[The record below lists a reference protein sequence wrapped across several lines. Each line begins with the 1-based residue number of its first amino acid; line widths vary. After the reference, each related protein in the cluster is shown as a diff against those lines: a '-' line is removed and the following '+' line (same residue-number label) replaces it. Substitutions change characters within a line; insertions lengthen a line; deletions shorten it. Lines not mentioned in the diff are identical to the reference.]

1 MRDFIE
7 NVSFRNIRIIFF
19 ITCLLVLFII
29 NFFYYHISAENFKSN
44 QDEKIDLV
52 INNTVNSIEMYNKS
66 EDFFNN
72 FLSNKLKHSSSEIKE
87 SLPKNIN
94 DISNERLELLSKQ
107 FNMAEI
113 SLLVKNNDTF
123 TVVKSSDE
131 RNIGITTKSTE
142 KTQEQLDKLYQ
153 LKSIGQKD
161 IYGDSNDF
169 FWSSPIDYIDFNPR
183 ILSKLGFYYDGDTN
197 YIVNVAIN
205 EEVIKDFKNHS
216 GIEEYIK
223 EMKNSNEFI
232 NGIAVVNTDYLHS
245 DDEKNSQYGILYGED
260 NYQCDSDFR
269 NIQKAIENNEKVEE
283 LIFINGKKILK
294 KYVPTSSLNKSDL
307 EDNIIIII
315 TSDYD
320 LIENELKNKSK
331 DIVITS
337 AIGML
342 IGLFLVMILDFY
354 ISINHKNMVSVQEM
368 YLKNVE
374 NLFTSIKEYRHDF
387 KHQLST
393 ISGLEKMGMYDEL
406 KDYVN
411 NLMDVQLDINDIINI
426 NIPAFSGLMQSKIVE
441 ATEKRI
447 NFEHHFENFEK
458 LKLDIMKITDLV
470 RIVGNILDNSFHAV
484 LENPHKD
491 KKVVITGRYHAE
503 VITINIYNNGP
514 PIPDDVKNEIFSTG
528 YTTKKDKGG
537 KGLGLSSSNK
547 IIKSYKG
554 SIKVYSSE
562 EWTRFSIYLPVST
575 KEIL

>member
-29 NFFYYHISAENFKSN
+29 NFFYYYISAENFKSN

-72 FLSNKLKHSSSEIKE
+72 SLSNKLKHSSSKIKD

-94 DISNERLELLSKQ
+94 DISNERLEMLSKQ

-113 SLLVKNNDTF
+113 SLLLKTNDTF
-123 TVVKSSDE
+123 TIVKSSDE
-131 RNIGITTKSTE
+131 RNIGITTKSFE

-153 LKSIGQKD
+153 LKSIGHKD
-161 IYGDSNDF
+161 IYGESSDF

-269 NIQKAIENNEKVEE
+269 NIQKAIENNEKVED

-406 KDYVN
+406 RDYVN

>member
-7 NVSFRNIRIIFF
+7 GVSFRNIRIIFF
-19 ITCLLVLFII
+19 IICLLVLLII
-29 NFFYYHISAENFKSN
+29 NFFYYHISAENFKNN

-52 INNTVNSIEMYNKS
+52 IFNTVNSIEMYNKS

-72 FLSNKLKHSSSEIKE
+72 FLSNKLKNT
-87 SLPKNIN
+87 SLKIEENLPNNIN
-94 DISNERLELLSKQ
+94 DISNEELELLSNK
-107 FNMAEI
+107 FNLAEI
-113 SLLVKNNDTF
+113 SLLVKYNDTF
-123 TVVKSSDE
+123 TIAKSSDI
-131 RNIGITTKSTE
+131 RNIGITTDSYGKIQKHIDGLYTME
-142 KTQEQLDKLYQ
+142 KNKQQED
-153 LKSIGQKD
+153 
-161 IYGDSNDF
+161 YGKYSDN
-169 FWSSPIDYIDFNPR
+169 FWSTPIDYIDFNPH
-183 ILSKLGFYYDGDTN
+183 IMSKLGFLYDGNTN
-197 YIVNVAIN
+197 YIINVAIN

-216 GIEEYIK
+216 GIEEYI
-223 EMKNSNEFI
+223 ENMKNSNEFI
-232 NGIAVVNTDYLHS
+232 NGIAVVNSEYLHS
-245 DDEKNSQYGILYGED
+245 DKNNSNYGFLYGED
-260 NYQCDSDFR
+260 NYKSEKDVN
-269 NIQKAIENNEKVEE
+269 NIQKAIENNEVVEE
-283 LIFINGKKILK
+283 LLIVNGKKILK
-294 KYVPTSSLNKSDL
+294 KYVPTSALNKSEL
-307 EDNIIIII
+307 KDNIIIII

-320 LIENELKNKSK
+320 LIENELKRKSN

-337 AIGML
+337 VIGML

-354 ISINHKNMVSVQEM
+354 ININHKNMISVQEM

-374 NLFTSIKEYRHDF
+374 NLFTTIKEYRHDF

-393 ISGLEKMGMYDEL
+393 ISGLEKMGMHEEL
-406 KDYVN
+406 RDYVN

-491 KKVVITGRYHAE
+491 KKVVITGRYHSE

-514 PIPDDVKNEIFSTG
+514 PISDDVKAEIFSSG
-528 YTTKKDKGG
+528 FTTKKDRGG

-554 SIKVYSSE
+554 SIHVYSSE
-562 EWTRFSIYLPVST
+562 EWTRFSIYIPVST